1 MFQKIFLLA
10 NISVEVVLR
19 MFFLILSNANIQFPE
34 KKLTWRFYTTAK
46 ALLTTKQL
54 GVIIKKK
61 LLEL

>member
-1 MFQKIFLLA
+1 
-10 NISVEVVLR
+10 
-19 MFFLILSNANIQFPE
+19 MFFLIFSNANIQFPE

-54 GVIIKKK
+54 EVNIKKK